1 MRPVRLCCAAFA
13 VAALAGCAG
22 AASGAH
28 GLSSLP
34 ELPPHQLRSP
44 AIRITVAGGCPASL
58 GTAADVRNDPSVL
71 EARLVPAGDQPDS
84 ALICRY
90 PGSTTA
96 DGLPSSKNRRIV
108 LRRAAADALARAL
121 ARVSLV
127 QPKGMFSCPA
137 DFESLAIIV
146 LHYAAGSD
154 VDIWYRTTGCQTLDN
169 GYILAFEGANPSF
182 YNTFV
187 DAYARLVPG

>member
-1 MRPVRLCCAAFA
+1 MRPVRLSC
-13 VAALAGCAG
+13 VALALAVLGGCTSAAG
-22 AASGAH
+22 GGH
-28 GLSSLP
+28 GSSDPP
-34 ELPPHQLRSP
+34 ESARQLRTR
-44 AIRITVAGGCPASL
+44 AIRVTVAGGCPASL
-58 GTAADVRNDPSVL
+58 DAAADVRNDPSGL
-71 EARLVPAGDQPDS
+71 TARLVPAGDQPDS

-90 PGSTTA
+90 PGMATA
-96 DGLPSSKNRRIV
+96 DGLPSPKNRRIV

-121 ARVSLV
+121 AQVSLV

-146 LHYAAGSD
+146 LHYAAGSG

-169 GYILAFEGANPSF
+169 GYVLAFEGANPSF